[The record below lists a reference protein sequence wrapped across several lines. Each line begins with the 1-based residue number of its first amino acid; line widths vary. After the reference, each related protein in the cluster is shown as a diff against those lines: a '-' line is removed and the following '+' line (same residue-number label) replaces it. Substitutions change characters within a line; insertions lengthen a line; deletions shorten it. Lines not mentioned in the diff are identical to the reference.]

1 VRELLGFGS
10 ENEVPIEFAENP
22 KVPKTATSTTSGADS
37 NAMDFKLGSNVDREN
52 VNEDERRG
60 VGVQAEKM
68 GQDVEDCNLE
78 FSIIE
83 RQL

>member
-10 ENEVPIEFAENP
+10 ENEVLIEFAENP
-22 KVPKTATSTTSGADS
+22 KAPKTATSTTSGADS
-37 NAMDFKLGSNVDREN
+37 NAMGLGSNVDREN